1 MCEKRTTGIYVITYI
16 YITSIYCIVL
26 MYLHQYTGYAGYQ
39 DFWGSLSKQA
49 STTKYIQV
57 LPYIPQIPTWLNQWP
72 LQSMEA
78 SLHENL
84 CQASEIKKSSKRAR
98 QPWIFKYSF
107 KREKKKKSKFYVWSL
122 SLWCNQQCLSL
133 PLEMPLRLICCFFS
147 IKNKIK

>member
-26 MYLHQYTGYAGYQ
+26 MYLHQYTVYAGYQ

-49 STTKYIQV
+49 NTTKYIQV

-107 KREKKKKSKFYVWSL
+107 KREKKKKANFMCDHLVYGATSSAYL
-122 SLWCNQQCLSL
+122 CH
-133 PLEMPLRLICCFFS
+133 
-147 IKNKIK
+147 